1 MQSSNASR
9 KSGVR
14 AAVLSVAVVLA
25 AVSVLVGWFVCFPV
39 FVMPSASMEKT
50 LLVGDHIVVN
60 RIGTLLGRQPQR
72 GDVIAFHHP
81 ANPRE
86 DYVKRIV
93 GIPGDRLR
101 MRDKRLFR
109 NGVEVQEPYVQHIT
123 SFIDA
128 YRDNFPDGRDSGW
141 HGPGSEAAAEM
152 AAHHVRDGELVVP
165 AGKYFVLGDNR
176 DDSLDSRYWGFI
188 QRSDMIGRPIRI
200 YASSDASRIGKTVK

>member
-1 MQSSNASR
+1 MQSPNASR
-9 KSGVR
+9 RPGVR
-14 AAVLSVAVVLA
+14 AAVLSAAIVLA
-25 AVSVLVGWFVCFPV
+25 ALFVLVGWLVCFPL

-60 RIGTLLGRQPQR
+60 RIGTLLGRLPQR
-72 GDVIAFHHP
+72 GDVMAFRYP
-81 ANPRE
+81 PNPRE
-86 DYVKRIV
+86 DSVKRIV

-101 MRDKRLFR
+101 IRDGSLYR

-128 YRDNFPDGRDSGW
+128 YRDNFPGGRDSGW

-152 AAHHVRDGELVVP
+152 IEHHVRDGELVVP
-165 AGKYFVLGDNR
+165 EGKYFVLGDNR

-188 QRSDMIGRPIRI
+188 QRSDMIGRPVFI
-200 YASSDASRIGKTVK
+200 YGSPDASRIGKRVN